1 MGDAESDSSS
11 SRSASIADTATRATA
26 IQLVIYALGLAGS
39 VLVSRA
45 LGPAGRGLYY
55 VPTMAVTVTFAVVHL
70 SVELANTY
78 LFAERIHPLRT
89 LARATATAALLL
101 GPAGVVLLLAVYAL
115 GHKSIFAG
123 VPLGYIAIAAAAVPL
138 MLHSTWMSHIFML
151 AKRLPRS
158 LSALLIG
165 AVVQT
170 AGIVGLYF
178 SGRLDVFAVLLLYV
192 ANYAASWALHAWWS
206 WSFAPPVPTFR
217 LRIVADVLR
226 HGARMHLG
234 FVGYTILLRG
244 DIFLVNAFLGATAV
258 GIYSVAVL
266 FADFIWLV
274 SQPMATAALPFQSE
288 RSVEDAAAITLRT
301 AKICLLITAGLG
313 LAMAATLWLFLP
325 LFYGNDFS
333 YAYVV
338 LLALLPGVSMVAV
351 VRPLWNWLLR
361 QGRPWLIT
369 GLVGAAIV
377 LNVALNAVLLPT
389 VGVIGASIA
398 CTGAYVLIGGGLAI
412 WAVKVAG
419 TDLRAL
425 IPGPADLRA
434 VAAVLARFTGASRR
448 RA

>member
-1 MGDAESDSSS
+1 
-11 SRSASIADTATRATA
+11 
-26 IQLVIYALGLAGS
+26 
-39 VLVSRA
+39 
-45 LGPAGRGLYY
+45 
-55 VPTMAVTVTFAVVHL
+55 
-70 SVELANTY
+70 
-78 LFAERIHPLRT
+78 
-89 LARATATAALLL
+89 
-101 GPAGVVLLLAVYAL
+101 
-115 GHKSIFAG
+115 
-123 VPLGYIAIAAAAVPL
+123 
-138 MLHSTWMSHIFML
+138 
-151 AKRLPRS
+151 
-158 LSALLIG
+158 
-165 AVVQT
+165 
-170 AGIVGLYF
+170 
-178 SGRLDVFAVLLLYV
+178 
-192 ANYAASWALHAWWS
+192 
-206 WSFAPPVPTFR
+206 
-217 LRIVADVLR
+217 
-226 HGARMHLG
+226 
-234 FVGYTILLRG
+234 
-244 DIFLVNAFLGATAV
+244 
-258 GIYSVAVL
+258 
-266 FADFIWLV
+266 
-274 SQPMATAALPFQSE
+274 
-288 RSVEDAAAITLRT
+288 
-301 AKICLLITAGLG
+301 
-313 LAMAATLWLFLP
+313 MAATLWLFLP